1 MVIAVSR
8 PQRVAQALQKELA
21 IILQRDVRNPRI
33 GTVSL
38 MGVEVSRD
46 LAHAKVFVTFFEQPG
61 DTARIQQ
68 GLAALQQAGGFIRS
82 RLGQTLRLRLV
93 PALHFFHDPS
103 LAHGLHI
110 TQLLAQVIKPAVES
124 TPEAVLEPST
134 DEE

>member
-1 MVIAVSR
+1 MVITVSR

-21 IILQRDVRNPRI
+21 VILLRDVKNPRI

-68 GLAALQQAGGFIRS
+68 GLAALQQAAGFIRS
-82 RLGQTLRLRLV
+82 RLGKTLRLRLI
-93 PALHFFHDPS
+93 PTLQFFHDPS

-110 TQLLAQVIKPAVES
+110 TQLLAQVIKPADETALS
-124 TPEAVLEPST
+124 ADLDLST
-134 DEE
+134 DE